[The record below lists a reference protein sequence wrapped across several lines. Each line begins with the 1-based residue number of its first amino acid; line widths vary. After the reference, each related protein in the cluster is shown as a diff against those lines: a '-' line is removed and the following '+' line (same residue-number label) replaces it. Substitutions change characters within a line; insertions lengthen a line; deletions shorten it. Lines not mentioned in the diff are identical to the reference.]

1 MYSIGSSV
9 TESFI
14 PPELDVNQ
22 RQKYALIAPVV
33 LIIIMYL
40 IFQALAGIFE
50 ENWRIAWYLGL
61 VVYWLI
67 WGGFFPS
74 LVIGKESIRNLIRPQ
89 KLTLKPF
96 LLVLF
101 LLLMASLYKF
111 VPNMDYEKP
120 STWIFLLVFST
131 CIGNGFFEEILWR
144 GVYMQLFPNSMIFRI
159 VWPSI
164 WFGLWHYV
172 PGSLNP
178 GGNVVGLIIGSGL
191 MGFYLSFL
199 AKKTDT
205 IWWTIIAHTLG
216 GIIMIL

>member
-1 MYSIGSSV
+1 M
-9 TESFI
+9 

-22 RQKYALIAPVV
+22 RQIYALIAPVV

-67 WGGFFPS
+67 WGGFFP
-74 LVIGKESIRNLIRPQ
+74 LLMIGKESARNLIRPQ
-89 KLTLKPF
+89 KVTLKPF

-131 CIGNGFFEEILWR
+131 CIGNGFFEEMLWR